1 MNAEI
6 RASITVPSQCIP
18 AAVHPT
24 IDNDAWSYW
33 GGFWNPHMGSF
44 PQGWG
49 IIAALRWYGEGK
61 NRFTVI
67 FAWCVVTFRLCRLNK
82 QRGTFRTRAVVLW
95 YSGNFVLLTN
105 GGRNKKK
112 STGEGK
118 NVWACWNPALAERW
132 CRMKCFV
139 AKLSAI
145 SVIPQFSTLYAALN
159 CLGLCFWT
167 SSFLLLHLNCSI
179 LNYLATP
186 R

>member
-6 RASITVPSQCIP
+6 RASITVPPQCIP

-33 GGFWNPHMGSF
+33 GGFWNSHMGSF

-61 NRFTVI
+61 HRFAVV
-67 FAWCVVTFRLCRLNK
+67 FAWCVATSQSCWFNK
-82 QRGTFRTRAVVLW
+82 GRGTFRTRAVILW
-95 YSGNFVLLTN
+95 YSVWFVLTN
-105 GGRNKKK
+105 RRGKKK
-112 STGEGK
+112 RSTGERKK
-118 NVWACWNPALAERW
+118 NVWACWKPALAECW
-132 CRMKCFV
+132 CSMKRFV
-139 AKLSAI
+139 VKLSAI
-145 SVIPQFSTLYAALN
+145 SVIPQFSILYTALK

-167 SSFLLLHLNCSI
+167 SSFLLLHLTCSI

>member
-6 RASITVPSQCIP
+6 RVSITVPSQCIP

-33 GGFWNPHMGSF
+33 GGFGNSHMGSF

-61 NRFTVI
+61 NRFAVI
-67 FAWCVVTFRLCRLNK
+67 FAWCVVTFRLRRFNK
-82 QRGTFRTRAVVLW
+82 RRGTLRTRAVILW
-95 YSGNFVLLTN
+95 YSGSFLFCV
-105 GGRNKKK
+105 NKEGEKK

-118 NVWACWNPALAERW
+118 NVWACWNPALAECW
-132 CRMKCFV
+132 CSMKRFV
-139 AKLSAI
+139 AKLLAI
-145 SVIPQFSTLYAALN
+145 SVIPQFSILYAALK

-167 SSFLLLHLNCSI
+167 SSFLLLHLTCSI